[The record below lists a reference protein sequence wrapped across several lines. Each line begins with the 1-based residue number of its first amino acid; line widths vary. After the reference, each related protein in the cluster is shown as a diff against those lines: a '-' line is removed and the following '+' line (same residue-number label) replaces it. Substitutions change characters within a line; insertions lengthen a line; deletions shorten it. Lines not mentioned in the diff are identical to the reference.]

1 MRKRTR
7 RQSLPR
13 GLQGEEY
20 EITIEGATADERR
33 ENHNAK
39 MAAIFATHDE
49 KPKCAVI
56 LGIGKTSY
64 APVIIYDPGLA
75 IDIILDLLANISEA
89 LTAMNAPQG
98 DKPS

>member
-7 RQSLPR
+7 RRLPG

-20 EITIEGATADERR
+20 EVTIEGATADERR

-64 APVIIYDPGLA
+64 APVIIYDPNLA